1 MGNNYGLPKEVVEEI
16 KKEIRNHPQYRG
28 LHEKK
33 RIFINTQNYV
43 MAMQTQNMIDRF
55 EKQTLEQC
63 AKTYMDRVKNVGEMV
78 RGMNKE
84 DMDMMCAYGY
94 SIVLLSDSL
103 DTILMETDQLMAK
116 YYPGYKIHAF
126 DKLKQLGK
134 EAKNCMSL
142 VDGLGGNDPY
152 YMNLYGTSADK
163 LTEMIVNK
171 AKSFL
176 TKVNKHEESVN
187 KKAARNA
194 KVA

>member
-1 MGNNYGLPKEVVEEI
+1 MENNYGLPKEVIEEF
-16 KKEIRNHPQYRG
+16 KKEIRNHPRFKR

-33 RIFINTQNYV
+33 KVFINTQNYV
-43 MAMQTQNMIDRF
+43 MAMQMQDMIDRF
-55 EKQTLEQC
+55 EKQIFEQC
-63 AKTYMDRVKNVGEMV
+63 VKTYMDRVKNVGEMV

-176 TKVNKHEESVN
+176 TKVNRHEESVN